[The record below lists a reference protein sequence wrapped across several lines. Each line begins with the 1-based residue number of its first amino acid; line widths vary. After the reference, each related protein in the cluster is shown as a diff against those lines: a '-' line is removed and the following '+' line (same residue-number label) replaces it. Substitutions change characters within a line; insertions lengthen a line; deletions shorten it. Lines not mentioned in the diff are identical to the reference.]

1 MVTRRLKKGKVMKLA
16 KKSSNEN
23 KSRGRYVL
31 YAIVFLVLGFI
42 FAFSYRTLGKDKIDE
57 LRSPTTQ
64 QEDQYRGD
72 LIEQK
77 ERNKELTDEILQKQ
91 VEIREFEKSFSD
103 NEANHAD
110 LVNEA
115 KDLRLL
121 LGVIP
126 SVGPG
131 VKVTLSD
138 GDYDPVDQNPNE
150 YIVHESHVLG
160 VVNELKISGAQGISI
175 NGQRISSNSYIKCT
189 GPVIKIDGR
198 TLPAPFVIEAVGD
211 SSVLATSL
219 NLKGGVVD
227 SLLHDNIVVSIE
239 QMKEI
244 KLPALRNES

>member
-1 MVTRRLKKGKVMKLA
+1 MKLT
-16 KKSSNEN
+16 KKASNAN
-23 KSRGRYVL
+23 KQRGRYVL

-42 FAFSYRTLGKDKIDE
+42 FAFSYRTLGKEKSDAI
-57 LRSPTTQ
+57 LGPTSQ
-64 QEDQYRGD
+64 QEEQYRED
-72 LIEQK
+72 LIDQK
-77 ERNKELTDEILQKQ
+77 ERNKELTDEILLKQ
-91 VEIREFEKSFSD
+91 IEIREFEKSFSE
-103 NEANHAD
+103 NENNHAD

-126 SVGPG
+126 ASGSG

-138 GDYDPVDQNPNE
+138 GDYDPVEQNPNE

-211 SSVLATSL
+211 SEVLLASL

-227 SLLHDNIVVSIE
+227 GLLHDNIVVGIE
-239 QMKEI
+239 QLKEI
-244 KLPALRNES
+244 RLPALRNES

>member
-1 MVTRRLKKGKVMKLA
+1 MKKEKVKKLT
-16 KKSSNEN
+16 KKASNGN
-23 KSRGRYVL
+23 NQRGRYVL

-42 FAFSYRTLGKDKIDE
+42 FAFSYRTLGKDKSDAVQGAT
-57 LRSPTTQ
+57 SQ
-64 QEDQYRGD
+64 QEEQYRED
-72 LIEQK
+72 LINQK
-77 ERNKELTDEILQKQ
+77 ERNKELADEILQKQ
-91 VEIREFEKSFSD
+91 VEIREFEKSFSE
-103 NEANHAD
+103 NENNHAG

-126 SVGPG
+126 AAGPG

-138 GDYDPVDQNPNE
+138 GDYDPVEQNPNE

-160 VVNELKISGAQGISI
+160 VINELKISGAQGIAI

-211 SSVLATSL
+211 SEVLTKSL
-219 NLKGGVVD
+219 TLKGGMVD
-227 SLLHDNIVVSIE
+227 SLLHDNIVVGIE
-239 QMKEI
+239 QLKEI
-244 KLPALRNES
+244 RLPALRNES